1 MLDAIWSG
9 LKGIWDAIIS
19 VIEFVIDF
27 VRDLVD
33 LVVLVGES
41 VLEIPEYLSFLPGSV
56 ITVIV
61 AVFGIVVLYKILGR
75 EG

>member
-1 MLDAIWSG
+1 MLDAIWNG
-9 LKGIWDAIIS
+9 IKGIWEAIIS
-19 VIEFVIDF
+19 VIEFIIDF

-41 VLEIPEYLSFLPGSV
+41 VLDIKDYFSFLPTSV
-56 ITVIV
+56 VLVLV
-61 AVFGIVVLYKILGR
+61 AIFGVVVLYKVLGR